1 MKLREQLARLAR
13 DTGGTSIVEFGLL
26 APALIT
32 MLLGVVQFG
41 IAMQQYNALR
51 GVAADVERYAV
62 VNYQTSNK
70 ISPTQLT
77 DYARSIATNSPYNLQ
92 TNGLLITITQPT
104 TQRVSGAT
112 EYSLSIRAQI
122 TSILGVIGM
131 TDYYIFYTRPI
142 FLLS

>member
-1 MKLREQLARLAR
+1 MKLREQLARLVR

>member
-1 MKLREQLARLAR
+1 MSWRRHLDRLTR
-13 DTGGTSIVEFGLL
+13 DTGGSTIVEFGLL

-70 ISPTQLT
+70 ISTTQLT
-77 DYARSIATNSPYNLQ
+77 SYAQSVATNSPYNLQ
-92 TNGLLITITQPT
+92 PNGLLITITQPN
-104 TQRVSGAT
+104 TQRVAGAT
-112 EYSLSIRAQI
+112 EYSLNIRAQI
-122 TSILGVIGM
+122 TSILGIIGIN
-131 TDYYIFYTRPI
+131 DYYINYNRPI